1 MENFLRIGRRNGFGG
16 RRRRA
21 IIKEDI
27 VIVMDSSGSIGNCEF
42 TKGKKALKHM
52 LNLASTNSQYN
63 SKYAAVTY
71 SSGVTVDFKFS
82 PASSA
87 SSNIMQATYSGGGTN
102 TADGL
107 AEAMTLFDDASSGKL
122 SDQ

>member
-1 MENFLRIGRRNGFGG
+1 M
-16 RRRRA
+16 
-21 IIKEDI
+21 EDI

-42 TKGKKALKHM
+42 TKGKKALKLM
-52 LNLASTNSQYN
+52 IQEAGKNSKFD

-71 SSGVTVDFKFS
+71 SSNVTVNFNFS
-82 PASSA
+82 STSEASSKIMEA
-87 SSNIMQATYSGGGTN
+87 SYYGDGTN

-107 AEAMTLFDDASSGKL
+107 AEAMTLFDDPSSGNL